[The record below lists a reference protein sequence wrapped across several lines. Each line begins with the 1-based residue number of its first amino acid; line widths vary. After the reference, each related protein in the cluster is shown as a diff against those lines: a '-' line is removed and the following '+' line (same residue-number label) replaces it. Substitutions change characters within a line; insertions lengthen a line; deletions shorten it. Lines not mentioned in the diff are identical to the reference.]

1 MREHLDYIR
10 TYKEALRLKLN
21 ATEDLLINGRREPKE
36 RGICRHLLGKIDRA
50 VIERAVAREPLAS
63 DPAARARM
71 LAGAIRLTA
80 DIGVLL
86 DYLETL
92 AQLRSHSE
100 AAQAFAEVA
109 ARIEFASL
117 SAARLT
123 RLLQVLTETFTGHDR
138 VQVLFGLLAQSAF
151 RSAFDGAESS
161 LPPAIADVFAPLR
174 AVHRRLHDEAD
185 QASPTL
191 LAHGLEQV
199 LSAPDPILRAYAE
212 PLRGRMLEMTLRPEM
227 PAELTDR
234 AATVLL
240 SSIDKGGRM
249 YARIAL
255 RRASLLL
262 ARHADEQALGTLDEL
277 LRAQPDYRIAGRWRT
292 ALAAPRVARFALMD
306 EADGGR
312 LRRAFWLDGQ
322 RAVWVRTADAALDKR
337 LTDETALQARVAL
350 PGVAAVID
358 HGVSGDAAYV
368 ALNIAARRVELSDA
382 RALGTVAAIGRIL
395 HALALAGVAL
405 PDADLARFL
414 QTGDDPAHL
423 VLADFDG
430 AAPVSVAIAV
440 STHAGIA
447 TDLARTLLA
456 SETHG
461 LNAELTQALDATPDL
476 PTLIAALDH
485 ALLQPRSH

>member
-1 MREHLDYIR
+1 MREHLTYIR
-10 TYKEALRLKLN
+10 TYKDALRLKLN

-92 AQLRSHSE
+92 GHVRSHTE

-117 SAARLT
+117 SAARLA

-138 VQVLFGLLAQSAF
+138 VQVLFGLLAQPAF
-151 RSAFDGAESS
+151 RHAFDGAEST
-161 LPPAIADVFAPLR
+161 LPPAIAEVFAPLR

-212 PLRGRMLEMTLRPEM
+212 PLRVRMLEMTLRPEM

-240 SSIDKGGRM
+240 SSLDKSGRM
-249 YARIAL
+249 YARVAL
-255 RRASLLL
+255 RRAALLL
-262 ARHADEQALGTLDEL
+262 ARHDDDQALGTLDAL
-277 LRAQPDYRIAGRWRT
+277 LKAQPDFRIAGRWRT
-292 ALAAPRVARFALMD
+292 ALAAPRVARFALTK

-312 LRRAFWLDGQ
+312 LVRTFWLDGQ
-322 RAVWVRTADAALDKR
+322 RAVWIRTAIAADGDRLADEAALQ
-337 LTDETALQARVAL
+337 TRVAL

-358 HGVSGDAAYV
+358 HGVAGDTAYV
-368 ALNIAARRVELSDA
+368 AVDSVARRIEVSDA
-382 RALGTVAAIGRIL
+382 RALGTLAAIARIL

-405 PDADLARFL
+405 PDAELVRFL
-414 QTGDDPAHL
+414 QAGDEPAHL
-423 VLADFDG
+423 VLADFHG
-430 AAPVSVAIAV
+430 AAPVSVAAAV
-440 STHAGIA
+440 SAHAGLA
-447 TDLARTLLA
+447 ADLARALLT
-456 SETHG
+456 SETQP
-461 LNAELTQALDATPDL
+461 ASTDVARALDAAPDL
-476 PTLIAALDH
+476 PTLIAALDR
-485 ALLQPRSH
+485 ALLQPHSD

>member
-1 MREHLDYIR
+1 MQEHLTYIR

-92 AQLRSHSE
+92 GHVRSHTE

-109 ARIEFASL
+109 TRIEFASL
-117 SAARLT
+117 SPARLA

-138 VQVLFGLLAQSAF
+138 VQVLFGLLAQPAF
-151 RSAFDGAESS
+151 RSAFDGAEPT

-191 LAHGLEQV
+191 LARGLEQV

-212 PLRGRMLEMTLRPEM
+212 PLRVRMLEMTLRPEM

-234 AATVLL
+234 AAAVLL
-240 SSIDKGGRM
+240 SSVDKSGRM

-255 RRASLLL
+255 RRAALLL
-262 ARHADEQALGTLDEL
+262 ARHDDDQALGTLDEL
-277 LRAQPDYRIAGRWRT
+277 LKAQPDFRIAGRWRT
-292 ALAAPRVARFALMD
+292 ALAAPRVARFALESETD
-306 EADGGR
+306 EGR
-312 LRRAFWLDGQ
+312 LARAFWLDGQ
-322 RAVWVRTADAALDKR
+322 RAVWVRTAVATFGDR
-337 LTDETALQARVAL
+337 LADEARLQARVAL
-350 PGVAAVID
+350 PGVGAVID
-358 HGVSGDAAYV
+358 HGVSGDTAYV
-368 ALNIAARRVELSDA
+368 ALSIGARRIELSDA
-382 RALGTVAAIGRIL
+382 GALGTLAAIARIL
-395 HALALAGVAL
+395 HALALAGVVL
-405 PDADLARFL
+405 PDADPIRFL
-414 QTGDDPAHL
+414 QTGDNPAHL
-423 VLADFDG
+423 VLADLDG
-430 AAPVSVAIAV
+430 ATPVSVAAAV
-440 STHAGIA
+440 SAHAGLA
-447 TDLARTLLA
+447 TNLARTMLTPEALA
-456 SETHG
+456 ASTDVGH
-461 LNAELTQALDATPDL
+461 ALDGTPDL

-485 ALLQPRSH
+485 ALLRPRPD